1 MNSKLQRGLAWLSL
15 IVVAALLRPAIA
27 DLGPLIP
34 AIQKDLA
41 LSVGLIS
48 FIGAL
53 PTIGFG
59 LGSLFIP
66 SLARRFGVQPLLLAS
81 VLLMTAA
88 ILLRPQSNALGFVIT
103 TAVIGITIAAGNTL
117 LPVVVRQN
125 FSNQIGLATGIY
137 TTVMASMAGI
147 AAWSAVPLAGE
158 NMDWKFSLSAPAV
171 IGVIAAVLLATHKFK
186 NRDGVQELHIK
197 KLISNRFAWD
207 VTLFLGMQSTMFYAT
222 LTWVPT
228 TLQSIG
234 FTPAEAGNW
243 LSYLTTIGI
252 PLGLFLPMFLRL
264 FRSYAVAAITASVV
278 VVVGTL
284 GFALFPGELL
294 WLWLGLMGIGGGLA
308 FPLSLAIVTHRAAT
322 GDVTTSLS
330 AMSQGF
336 GYLIAAVG
344 TYAIGVAAEFF
355 DSWTT
360 PLWILGGIAILQL
373 VFAGRAG
380 SESKIH

>member
-1 MNSKLQRGLAWLSL
+1 
-15 IVVAALLRPAIA
+15 
-27 DLGPLIP
+27 
-34 AIQKDLA
+34 
-41 LSVGLIS
+41 
-48 FIGAL
+48 
-53 PTIGFG
+53 
-59 LGSLFIP
+59 
-66 SLARRFGVQPLLLAS
+66 
-81 VLLMTAA
+81 
-88 ILLRPQSNALGFVIT
+88 
-103 TAVIGITIAAGNTL
+103 
-117 LPVVVRQN
+117 
-125 FSNQIGLATGIY
+125 
-137 TTVMASMAGI
+137 
-147 AAWSAVPLAGE
+147 
-158 NMDWKFSLSAPAV
+158 
-171 IGVIAAVLLATHKFK
+171 
-186 NRDGVQELHIK
+186 
-197 KLISNRFAWD
+197 
-207 VTLFLGMQSTMFYAT
+207 GMQSTMFYAT